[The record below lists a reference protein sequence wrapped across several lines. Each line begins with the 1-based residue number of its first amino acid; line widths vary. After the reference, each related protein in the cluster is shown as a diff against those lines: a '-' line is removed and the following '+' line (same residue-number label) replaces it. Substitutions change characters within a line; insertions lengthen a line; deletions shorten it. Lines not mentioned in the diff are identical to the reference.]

1 MTAVLHAEVTGTGPA
16 LLALH
21 GFTGS
26 VGALTPIIGPLSER
40 HTVVAVDLPG
50 HGRTGAVE
58 QPTDYRFDDTVDSVA
73 AVLDRLG
80 HDRID
85 VVGYSMGGRIGLGL
99 AVRHPDRVKKIVL
112 IGGSAGV
119 AGNAQRAARRRV
131 DDRLANDLLERGIE
145 WFVDYWMGL
154 PLFAS
159 QSRLGANA
167 LAEVRRQRLEN
178 DERGL
183 AGSLRGAGVGNQPSL
198 WQDLGRVEGAVLL
211 IVGDEDAWFRSLA
224 VRMAAGLRDATIAVI
239 PDAGHACHLENPEDT
254 LAAVS
259 GFLSPGGK

>member
-1 MTAVLHAEVTGTGPA
+1 MTTVLHAEVTGTGPP

-26 VGALTPIIGPLSER
+26 VGALRPVTGPLSER
-40 HTVVAVDLPG
+40 HTVVSVDLPG
-50 HGRTGAVE
+50 HGRTGAAE

-99 AVRHPDRVKKIVL
+99 AVRHPDRVKKSVL
-112 IGGSAGV
+112 VGGSAGV
-119 AGNAQRAARRRV
+119 AGNA
-131 DDRLANDLLERGIE
+131 LLERGIE

-159 QSRLGANA
+159 QSRLGPNA
-167 LAEVRRQRLEN
+167 LAEARRQRLEN

-183 AGSLRGAGVGNQPSL
+183 AGSLRGAGAGNQPSL

-211 IVGDEDAWFRSLA
+211 VVGDEDAWFRSLA

>member
-1 MTAVLHAEVTGTGPA
+1 MTAVLHAEVTGTGPP

-26 VGALTPIIGPLSER
+26 VGALRPITGPLSER

-50 HGRTGAVE
+50 HGRTGAAE

-99 AVRHPDRVKKIVL
+99 AVRHPDRVKKSVL
-112 IGGSAGV
+112 VGGSAGV
-119 AGNAQRAARRRV
+119 AGNAQRAARRRA
-131 DDRLANDLLERGIE
+131 DDRLADELLERGIE

-167 LAEVRRQRLEN
+167 LAEARRQRLEN

-183 AGSLRGAGVGNQPSL
+183 AGSLRGAGAGNQPPL

-211 IVGDEDAWFRSLA
+211 VVGDEDAWFRSLA

-239 PDAGHACHLENPEDT
+239 PGAGHACHLENPEDT

-259 GFLSPGGK
+259 GFLSQGGE

>member
-1 MTAVLHAEVTGTGPA
+1 MTAVLHAEVTGTGPP

-26 VGALTPIIGPLSER
+26 VSALAPITKPLSER

-50 HGRTGAVE
+50 HGRTGVAE

-80 HDRID
+80 QDRID

-99 AVRHPDRVKKIVL
+99 AVRHPDRVKKSVL
-112 IGGSAGV
+112 VGGSAGV
-119 AGNAQRAARRRV
+119 AGDAQRAARRRA
-131 DDRLANDLLERGIE
+131 DDRLADELLERGIE

-167 LAEVRRQRLEN
+167 LADARRQRLEN
-178 DERGL
+178 DARGL
-183 AGSLRGAGVGNQPSL
+183 AESLRGVGAGNQPPL
-198 WQDLGRVEGAVLL
+198 WQDLGLVEGAVLL
-211 IVGDEDAWFRSLA
+211 VVGDEDAWFRSLA

-259 GFLSPGGK
+259 RFLSPGGE